1 MKFSLL
7 QFCIFLLLNLS
18 NSNASIWIK
27 NVKSYGPS
35 AIAVGVKCLSTMSKF
50 YFKDSST
57 FGKSKILVVSFT
69 RNLSIPADNI
79 QKSYLKWAHEA
90 LLNGEMNE

>member
-1 MKFSLL
+1 M
-7 QFCIFLLLNLS
+7 S

-35 AIAVGVKCLSTMSKF
+35 AIEIGVKCLSTMSKF
-50 YFKDSST
+50 YFKDAST
-57 FGKSKILVVSFT
+57 FEKSKILVVTFT

-79 QKSYLKWAHEA
+79 QKSYLKWVHEA
-90 LLNGEMNE
+90 ILNGEINE